1 MEVFNPASLRN
12 ASYRSVINQSGKGI
26 DMDRYIYSMQGEG
39 LGSFFGNLLKTAVP
53 LLGRAIK
60 GIVNIAKPHLKAA
73 AKDLITAGAK
83 RGIEKISTNLSHKPH
98 KKSKTKRAKWR
109 SL

>member
-1 MEVFNPASLRN
+1 MENFTLRR
-12 ASYRSVINQSGKGI
+12 AAYHAVINQSGKGV

-39 LGSFFGNLLKTAVP
+39 LGSFFGNILKTAVP

-60 GIVNIAKPHLKAA
+60 GAANIAKPHLKAA
-73 AKDLITAGAK
+73 VKDLITTGTK
-83 RGIEKISTNLSHKPH
+83 RGIKKISASLVHKPH
-98 KKSKTKRAKWR
+98 KRSKRPKWR